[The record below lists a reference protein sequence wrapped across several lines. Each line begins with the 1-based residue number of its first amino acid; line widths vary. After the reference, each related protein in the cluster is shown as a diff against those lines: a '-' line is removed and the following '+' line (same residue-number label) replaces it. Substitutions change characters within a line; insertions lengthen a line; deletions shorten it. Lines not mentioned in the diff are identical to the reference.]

1 MGSTRLI
8 EAVAVPRRR
17 CPVNVKVVFVDSL
30 LLAAVLCAASV
41 VIDEIRRVRQRRGRP
56 GLVDWQRDGW
66 A

>member
-1 MGSTRLI
+1 M
-8 EAVAVPRRR
+8 
-17 CPVNVKVVFVDSL
+17 NVKVVFVDSL